1 MAYQV
6 QLPDGSLGW
15 IDDSVP
21 QSKALEVARKAYPD
35 AFPPPPGVI
44 SQLVSAPKEFVK
56 GAASGIVQAVG
67 GLGALP
73 YAAARY
79 AAPELK
85 PFEETGFG
93 KAITGAEQYLAP
105 SDEGAVTQLAGG
117 LGSFASIFG
126 PQALLRGVGG
136 AGRLATGVAP
146 RAAAPVAVGQVSGL
160 GVEEA
165 RQRAAIA
172 RGEGVEVSPGEELAA
187 LATGVPIGLTELLP
201 VERLFKGLGAGLDGA
216 FKYDVANLVKRGF
229 KQGGIEGA
237 QEVAAGLMQ
246 DLSAKGIYN
255 PDLQVGESMLGE
267 FALGAGVG
275 AIAQTGLDV
284 LLRKDIQRAYQGRL
298 NKESQDRINR
308 ETEALRLKNAEEI
321 ATTKKNLGIPESQ
334 PLALPAPSKQ
344 IEDTEQVD
352 PLMNPVGFF
361 NANELTPD
369 YLKAVNNI
377 RDKEGKSKLS
387 QFSIEDLADAGAPQ
401 AEIDRLLT
409 YKTGYNEQDQKI
421 KLEAQD
427 VFNLATEKNV
437 DVTTPGFADF
447 LRRSTG
453 QADLNKMSQPQLF
466 SAFKALDGLE
476 SSDVLRILPQGTNS
490 TRFTQE
496 QYDKTIKNIATL
508 FPSTNL
514 LGRSSV
520 LKEIKDYSGLENDRD
535 AESLLQTAIRKG
547 DLATVSSPRYEVLDR
562 TGKVVRVYNTR
573 KSAEDAAARDG
584 LSVREGTSIN
594 VALPGDATQL
604 PGGPDIRKGTFQE
617 GVAPAGFEIRSDDA
631 VLSTSKDEKEASDKA
646 DRLQRVRESK
656 ALGFL
661 GQAQKIENEIEKS
674 NRKLESMEADGK
686 ADTLEYKKL
695 SAKIANN
702 NKNLQNQADR
712 LKTKAKSYSQPLQVS
727 AKGEKPVGREGYTLF
742 EAGKPVATFPNQ
754 QAAEEAAL
762 TRLDDETLQKI
773 ATLGRFQK
781 GLMPKR
787 LSAMARQEM
796 ERRSGGAPK
805 GIGVEIT
812 GTREEAEAKLAEAG
826 IFTGDLQ
833 KAADELNKKLRP
845 MMDKLGL
852 GDLRLN
858 ILNAIKTDDGKSANG
873 YYVKRLIAIALDAEN
888 PIRALRH
895 EAIHALKELGA
906 FTPEQWRVLENKAK
920 SDWINKYDIRRRYAG
935 QGLTE
940 ADMIE
945 EAISDAFSDFDQTKP
960 PPGMIGSL
968 FRKTKQFMEAL
979 GNGIRGLGFET
990 SDSVFKRV
998 EEGGLSKIEAT
1009 TPKVSEEPP
1018 EETQEVPIN
1027 TQTPG
1032 EKYSVK
1038 QASPEVLE
1046 EADRYFEANGI
1057 LPYTEQTITSVDVEA
1072 SPKKFSIKREGK
1084 YGNHDVL
1091 GIPVNKNGTVTLYFP
1106 ADNESAREVM
1116 RSRKL
1121 LPAAGADRIYLTNES
1136 SEKIVLGNPGNIEQ
1150 QVGGAN
1156 VLVQIDPGMLQI
1168 DQEYENGRIDFFI
1181 PVKEGKAFFDK
1192 MKLTKLFTLEGARN
1206 KGFNTDRTLNEVGDS
1221 ISASAS
1227 AYMGMNSKQKREAL
1241 KVARQIL
1248 KTEHNIGT
1256 LLGENGKLEK
1266 TRVGDYGLTY
1276 EGQSVASLGL
1286 GLASAQSLNTQ
1297 ERVTTC
1303 PKSAIC
1309 EGLCLGDTSGQNQLY
1324 GGEDEFRQGPRLSQY
1339 LKTEALMLNPK
1350 AFGIVLAHEI
1360 QSFANK
1366 AKQMDYQP
1374 AIRLNVTSDI
1384 PPKVYKEIIDL
1395 FPNVMFYDYTKL
1407 YGNDS
1412 IAPNHHITYSSS
1424 GISQVVNGELIVNKF
1439 STWDKDVK
1447 KLLSGKNVAMAFTS
1461 RNAIPNFVIDEK
1473 TGNKFE
1479 VWNGDNYDARFL
1491 DPKRDDGIGYIIGLT
1506 NKDRTTKPEEAAKKH
1521 GGFFFDY
1528 DQKRDGDTLVVQD
1541 QSKLNQ
1547 GTEQPI
1553 KFLSKPK
1560 AETDGRK
1567 FSLRAPETPEFK
1579 KWFKSSKVVDDN
1591 GKPLIMYHGTPS
1603 FEGYEF
1609 KPFENKNRAG
1619 NIDGYYFTS
1628 KVDDANDY
1636 AGLEEGAEVI
1646 PAYLSIKNPYVPGE
1660 SPVTKE
1666 MRDQYFKEMV
1676 SANKHMSDE
1685 RAKEYAQSKIYYL
1698 DKNGIPLINAI
1709 GNDGA
1714 AFQRI
1719 IKAGGY
1725 DGYQD
1730 GIGSRHWVAFE
1741 SNQVKSAFNQKPT
1754 ESPDIRYSL
1763 RQTDTPEFKKWFG
1776 NSKILNDRDTGPVSG
1791 EDVMDF
1797 LKIPQN
1803 EQRNYWENLSSDE
1816 IGSLI
1821 NDYRN
1826 RKKIGAPKI
1835 MYHGTARDITEF
1847 RPKQANAIFLTD
1859 SPKFAEDFTGMSE
1872 NYMADEFF
1880 KSLGEPEKSVYR
1892 KRAEKISKRNGTDY
1906 ADELLEIL
1914 KEQLPSR
1921 ANIMP
1926 VYVRAENPFDYE
1938 NRDVVKQLINEIKN
1952 LEDIN
1957 ALLESVDIDS
1967 LSDLE
1972 MLLRGGNWGIIE
1984 EPEIQR
1990 LIKKMG
1996 FDSFYV
2002 MEGFQKNLAV
2012 YDPNQI
2018 KSAIG
2023 NIGTFSR
2030 EDKDIRFS
2038 LRDTIDPATAQS
2050 IDRTTTVR
2058 KDQGFG
2064 ERMAEA
2070 VSPTA
2075 FQRFR
2080 QGMINKYESI
2090 ERLSQDIAK
2099 QFGSN
2104 ELLADTSAI
2113 AAALFSDRAAGVA
2126 ASSFRNGVPVYNK
2139 GFTSVSDFGG
2149 QVKGLIPI
2157 LEPLA
2162 KYGDP
2167 YVFQAFQFYA
2177 ATQRGKRLT
2186 AEGREKLFTPTE
2198 IQQGSLLAQQ
2208 YPEFKQVFDEYQKYN
2223 KGLVDFMKDTGVL
2236 SEEEAK
2242 VWTQNWDY
2250 IPFYRQMDGEEV
2262 AGPRVF
2268 SAIAGVAKPKKLKGG
2283 EAPLADFMETVV
2295 RNSRAA
2301 IEAGMKNVA
2310 MQRVVRDV
2318 MRLNQGEF
2326 VPAPLAKG
2334 ADIVTVK
2341 ENGKTKHYRMDD
2353 PLLVQALHGL
2363 NLPQLP
2369 FLEILA
2375 KPAEVLRNLVT
2386 KDPGFMLANLMRDSL
2401 QAWVTTGTNI
2411 IPIAD
2416 TFKQY
2421 GQALADTS
2429 PEARALAN
2437 GGLFAGYDFGGDVK
2451 STAREVEAELRKRSG
2466 QRTAFETAT
2475 LPLSKMWELLD
2486 KGSSVSDVA
2495 TRAEVYKR
2503 TLAETGN
2510 EAEALYQA
2518 MEVLNFSRKGNSA
2531 LIRILTAV
2539 VPFMNARIQG
2549 LDVLYRAGFGKMAT
2563 ATKERQQKAFVTRGL
2578 TLFALSSMYWMMASD
2593 TEEYKTAEPEVRDN
2607 NWIIGNVRI
2616 PIPFEI
2622 GTVFKVFPERI
2633 YEYFF
2638 GMDTGR
2644 DLKDS
2649 IVRNITSTLAFNPI
2663 PQAIL
2668 PVVENVVNYS
2678 FFTGQPI
2685 VGKGMQDVAKPYQ
2698 ATPGTSLLAQQIADA
2713 TGQSPIMIDNLIR
2726 GYTGTIGTYAVMA
2739 LDSIMRGEG
2748 DPTKATMKAEQLPVI
2763 KRFFASPE
2771 STGSVTAYYD
2781 LKNRVDEAVRT
2792 VNFLERT
2799 GGIQD
2804 LQEYMKDKGAKLL
2817 SIQPYIQT
2825 LDKEITMLRE
2835 FRRAVNLSQMEPD
2848 RKRQTL
2854 DSIRTAEVQMTSRI
2868 QYLKKMID

>member
-1 MAYQV
+1 M
-6 QLPDGSLGW
+6 
-15 IDDSVP
+15 
-21 QSKALEVARKAYPD
+21 
-35 AFPPPPGVI
+35 PP
-44 SQLVSAPKEFVK
+44 
-56 GAASGIVQAVG
+56 
-67 GLGALP
+67 
-73 YAAARY
+73 
-79 AAPELK
+79 
-85 PFEETGFG
+85 
-93 KAITGAEQYLAP
+93 
-105 SDEGAVTQLAGG
+105 
-117 LGSFASIFG
+117 
-126 PQALLRGVGG
+126 
-136 AGRLATGVAP
+136 
-146 RAAAPVAVGQVSGL
+146 
-160 GVEEA
+160 
-165 RQRAAIA
+165 
-172 RGEGVEVSPGEELAA
+172 
-187 LATGVPIGLTELLP
+187 
-201 VERLFKGLGAGLDGA
+201 
-216 FKYDVANLVKRGF
+216 
-229 KQGGIEGA
+229 
-237 QEVAAGLMQ
+237 
-246 DLSAKGIYN
+246 
-255 PDLQVGESMLGE
+255 
-267 FALGAGVG
+267 
-275 AIAQTGLDV
+275 
-284 LLRKDIQRAYQGRL
+284 
-298 NKESQDRINR
+298 
-308 ETEALRLKNAEEI
+308 
-321 ATTKKNLGIPESQ
+321 
-334 PLALPAPSKQ
+334 
-344 IEDTEQVD
+344 
-352 PLMNPVGFF
+352 
-361 NANELTPD
+361 
-369 YLKAVNNI
+369 
-377 RDKEGKSKLS
+377 
-387 QFSIEDLADAGAPQ
+387 
-401 AEIDRLLT
+401 
-409 YKTGYNEQDQKI
+409 
-421 KLEAQD
+421 
-427 VFNLATEKNV
+427 
-437 DVTTPGFADF
+437 
-447 LRRSTG
+447 
-453 QADLNKMSQPQLF
+453 
-466 SAFKALDGLE
+466 
-476 SSDVLRILPQGTNS
+476 
-490 TRFTQE
+490 
-496 QYDKTIKNIATL
+496 
-508 FPSTNL
+508 
-514 LGRSSV
+514 
-520 LKEIKDYSGLENDRD
+520 
-535 AESLLQTAIRKG
+535 
-547 DLATVSSPRYEVLDR
+547 
-562 TGKVVRVYNTR
+562 
-573 KSAEDAAARDG
+573 
-584 LSVREGTSIN
+584 SIN

-631 VLSTSKDEKEASDKA
+631 VLSTSKDEKEASAKA

-695 SAKIANN
+695 AAKIANN

-796 ERRSGGAPK
+796 ERRSGEAPK
-805 GIGVEIT
+805 GIGIEIT

-826 IFTGDLQ
+826 IFTGDFQ
-833 KAADELNKKLRP
+833 KVADELNKKLRP
-845 MMDKLGL
+845 VMDKLGL

-858 ILNAIKTDDGKSANG
+858 ILKAIKTDDGKSADG

-888 PIRALRH
+888 PIRTLRH

-968 FRKTKQFMEAL
+968 FRKIKQFMEAF
-979 GNGIRGLGFET
+979 GNGMRGAGFET

-1038 QASPEVLE
+1038 QSSPEVLE

-1192 MKLTKLFTLEGARN
+1192 MKLTRLFTLEGARN
-1206 KGFNTDRTLNEVGDS
+1206 KGFDTDRTLNEVGDS
-1221 ISASAS
+1221 ITNSAS
-1227 AYMGMNSKQKREAL
+1227 AYMSMSSKEKKEAL
-1241 KVARQIL
+1241 KKARDAL
-1248 KTEHNIGT
+1248 KVQHNIGT

-1297 ERVTTC
+1297 QRVTTC

-1339 LKTEALMLNPK
+1339 LKTEALMLNPD

-1366 AKQMDYQP
+1366 TKQMDYQP

-1384 PPKVYKEIIDL
+1384 PPKVYKGIIDL

-1547 GTEQPI
+1547 GAEQPI

-1560 AETDGRK
+1560 AEADGRK

-1579 KWFKSSKVVDDN
+1579 KWFGDSKIVDENNKPIVV
-1591 GKPLIMYHGTPS
+1591 YHGSPISDITVFDPTLTGKTTDA
-1603 FEGYEF
+1603 GYF
-1609 KPFENKNRAG
+1609 G
-1619 NIDGYYFTS
+1619 TGIYFSEYPETAES
-1628 KVDDANDY
+1628 Y
-1636 AGLEEGAEVI
+1636 AGKEGTVY
-1646 PAYLSIKNPYVPGE
+1646 PVFLSIKNPFYWN
-1660 SPVTKE
+1660 S
-1666 MRDQYFKEMV
+1666 FL
-1676 SANKHMSDE
+1676 E
-1685 RAKEYAQSKIYYL
+1685 RAKSTVDVYGTKGFFSGLLSGFKKTDSSYGKNLFAVAQLGDKLPKVIHDAVLNRANITPEEINYWSIVGATRRGEKTEDQKIEVSKIIKRL
-1698 DKNGIPLINAI
+1698 GNALR
-1709 GNDGA
+1709 DELKS
-1714 AFQRI
+1714 R
-1719 IKAGGY
+1719 GY
-1725 DGYQD
+1725 DGIVVDNPKSDNKRNREY
-1730 GIGSRHWVAFE
+1730 VAFE
-1741 SNQVKSAFNQKPT
+1741 PNQIKSAFNQKPT

-1776 NSKILNDRDTGPVSG
+1776 DSKIVNDRDTGPVSG

-1859 SPKFAEDFTGMSE
+1859 SPRFAEDFTGMSE

-2401 QAWVTTGTNI
+2401 QAWVTTGTSI

-2421 GQALADTS
+2421 GQALADAS

-2578 TLFALSSMYWMMASD
+2578 TLFALSSMYWMLASD

-2748 DPTKATMKAEQLPVI
+2748 DPTKATMKAEQMPVI

-2854 DSIRTAEVQMTSRI
+2854 DSIRTSEVQMTSRI

>member
-21 QSKALEVARKAYPD
+21 QSKALEVAKKAYPD

-126 PQALLRGVGG
+126 PQAILRGVGTT
-136 AGRLATGVAP
+136 GRLATGIAP

-165 RQRAAIA
+165 RQRASIA

-216 FKYDVANLVKRGF
+216 FKYNVANLVKRGF
-229 KQGGIEGA
+229 QQGGVEGA
-237 QEVAAGLMQ
+237 QEVASGLMQ

-255 PDLQVGESMLGE
+255 PELEVGQSMLGE

-284 LLRKDIQRAYQGRL
+284 FLRKDIQRAYQGRL
-298 NKESQDRINR
+298 NKEAQDRINR
-308 ETEALRLKNAEEI
+308 ETEALRLKNAEEV
-321 ATTKKNLGIPESQ
+321 ATTKKNLGIPETQ
-334 PLALPAPSKQ
+334 PLALPAPAPK

-377 RDKEGKSKLS
+377 RDKEGKTKLS

-421 KLEAQD
+421 KLDAQD
-427 VFNLATEKNV
+427 VFNLASEKNV

-453 QADLNKMSQPQLF
+453 QADLNNMSQPQLF

-520 LKEIKDYSGLENDRD
+520 IKEIKDYSGLENDRD

-631 VLSTSKDEKEASDKA
+631 VLSTSKDEKEASAKA
-646 DRLQRVRESK
+646 DRLQKVRESK

-661 GQAQKIENEIEKS
+661 GQAQKIENEIQKS

-695 SAKIANN
+695 AAKIANN

-712 LKTKAKSYSQPLQVS
+712 LKNQAKSYSQPLQVS
-727 AKGEKPVGREGYTLF
+727 ARGEKPVGREGYTLF

-762 TRLDDETLQKI
+762 SRLDNETLQKI

-796 ERRSGGAPK
+796 ERRSGEAPK

-812 GTREEAEAKLAEAG
+812 GTRKEAEAKLTEAG
-826 IFTGDLQ
+826 VFTKDFQ

-858 ILNAIKTDDGKSANG
+858 ILNAIKTKNGKTADG
-873 YYVKRLIAIALDAEN
+873 YYAQRLIAIALDAKN
-888 PIRALRH
+888 PIRTLRH
-895 EAIHALKELGA
+895 EAVHALKELGA

-920 SDWINKYDIRRRYAG
+920 SDWINKYDIRNRYAG

-960 PPGMIGSL
+960 PSGMIGAI
-968 FRKTKQFMEAL
+968 FRKIKQFMEAF
-979 GNGIRGLGFET
+979 GNGMRGAGFQT

-998 EEGGLSKIEAT
+998 EEGSLAKIEAA
-1009 TPKVSEEPP
+1009 PAKVGEEPP
-1018 EETQEVPIN
+1018 EETKEVPIN

-1032 EKYSVK
+1032 DTYSVK
-1038 QASPEVLE
+1038 EASPEVLE

-1136 SEKIVLGNPGNIEQ
+1136 SEKVVLGNPGNIEQ

-1168 DQEYENGRIDFFI
+1168 DQEYEDGRIDFFI

-1221 ISASAS
+1221 INNSAS
-1227 AYMGMNSKQKREAL
+1227 AYMSMSGKEKREAL
-1241 KVARQIL
+1241 KKAREIL
-1248 KTEHNIGT
+1248 RVQHNIGT

-1339 LKTEALMLNPK
+1339 LKTEALMLNPD
-1350 AFGIVLAHEI
+1350 AFGVVLAHEI

-1366 AKQMDYQP
+1366 TKQMDYQP

-1384 PPKVYKEIIDL
+1384 PPKVYKGIIDL

-1461 RNAIPNFVIDEK
+1461 RNDIPNFVIDEK

-1491 DPKRDDGIGYIIGLT
+1491 DPKRDDGVGYIIGLT

-1528 DQKRDGDTLVVQD
+1528 DAKRDGDTLVVQD

-1547 GTEQPI
+1547 GKEQPI
-1553 KFLSKPK
+1553 KFLPQNKVQIG
-1560 AETDGRK
+1560 DRK
-1567 FSLRAPETPEFK
+1567 
-1579 KWFKSSKVVDDN
+1579 
-1591 GKPLIMYHGTPS
+1591 
-1603 FEGYEF
+1603 
-1609 KPFENKNRAG
+1609 
-1619 NIDGYYFTS
+1619 
-1628 KVDDANDY
+1628 
-1636 AGLEEGAEVI
+1636 
-1646 PAYLSIKNPYVPGE
+1646 
-1660 SPVTKE
+1660 
-1666 MRDQYFKEMV
+1666 
-1676 SANKHMSDE
+1676 
-1685 RAKEYAQSKIYYL
+1685 
-1698 DKNGIPLINAI
+1698 
-1709 GNDGA
+1709 
-1714 AFQRI
+1714 
-1719 IKAGGY
+1719 
-1725 DGYQD
+1725 
-1730 GIGSRHWVAFE
+1730 
-1741 SNQVKSAFNQKPT
+1741 
-1754 ESPDIRYSL
+1754 YSL
-1763 RQTDTPEFKKWFG
+1763 RQTDTPEFKQWFG
-1776 NSKILNDRDTGPVSG
+1776 KSQIKTLRG
-1791 EDVMDF
+1791 E
-1797 LKIPQN
+1797 
-1803 EQRNYWENLSSDE
+1803 
-1816 IGSLI
+1816 
-1821 NDYRN
+1821 
-1826 RKKIGAPKI
+1826 PKR
-1835 MYHGTARDITEF
+1835 MYHGTARDISEF
-1847 RPKQANAIFLTD
+1847 RPKQANAIFLTEQPSFANAFSEGSEYYMIKELFNEATPEQRNAWMTEAARRSLED
-1859 SPKFAEDFTGMSE
+1859 GSITQAKFNELEREHSQISFTFGLIPSE
-1872 NYMADEFF
+1872 IE
-1880 KSLGEPEKSVYR
+1880 V
-1892 KRAEKISKRNGTDY
+1892 
-1906 ADELLEIL
+1906 EIMDVL
-1914 KEQLPSR
+1914 KKNLPSNQ
-1921 ANIMP
+1921 NIMP
-1926 VYVRAENPFDYE
+1926 LYVRAENPFDYDNPE
-1938 NRDVVKQLINEIKN
+1938 HVKVVTEKLNE
-1952 LEDIN
+1952 
-1957 ALLESVDIDS
+1957 STDS
-1967 LSDLE
+1967 FGRK
-1972 MLLRGGNWGIIE
+1972 RGDMEKSSMATGNWETIE
-1984 EPEIQR
+1984 NPLVQEAIR
-1990 LIKKMG
+1990 DLG

-2002 MEGFQKNLAV
+2002 REGGIKNLAV

-2038 LRDTIDPATAQS
+2038 LRDTIDPAIAQS

-2058 KDQGFG
+2058 KEQGLG

-2090 ERLSQDIAK
+2090 ERLSQDVAK

-2139 GFTSVSDFGG
+2139 GFTSVSDLNG

-2177 ATQRGKRLT
+2177 ATKRGKRLT
-2186 AEGREKLFTPTE
+2186 AEGREKLFTPAE
-2198 IQQGSLLAQQ
+2198 IQQGSLLEQQ

-2223 KGLVDFMKDTGVL
+2223 KGLVDFMRDTGVL

-2242 VWTQNWDY
+2242 IWTQNWDY

-2341 ENGKTKHYRMDD
+2341 ENGKTKHYRVDD

-2401 QAWVTTGTNI
+2401 QAWTTTGTNI
-2411 IPIAD
+2411 IPIVD

-2421 GQALADTS
+2421 GQALADAS

-2503 TLAETGN
+2503 TLEETGN

-2685 VGKGMQDVAKPYQ
+2685 VGKGMQDVAKQFQ
-2698 ATPGTSLLAQQIADA
+2698 ATPGTSLLAQQIADS

-2748 DPTKATMKAEQLPVI
+2748 DPTKATMKAEQMPVI

-2792 VNFLERT
+2792 INFLERT

-2804 LQEYMKDKGAKLL
+2804 LQEYMKDKGAKLI

-2868 QYLKKMID
+2868 QYLKKMVD

>member
-1 MAYQV
+1 
-6 QLPDGSLGW
+6 
-15 IDDSVP
+15 
-21 QSKALEVARKAYPD
+21 
-35 AFPPPPGVI
+35 
-44 SQLVSAPKEFVK
+44 
-56 GAASGIVQAVG
+56 
-67 GLGALP
+67 
-73 YAAARY
+73 
-79 AAPELK
+79 
-85 PFEETGFG
+85 
-93 KAITGAEQYLAP
+93 
-105 SDEGAVTQLAGG
+105 
-117 LGSFASIFG
+117 
-126 PQALLRGVGG
+126 
-136 AGRLATGVAP
+136 
-146 RAAAPVAVGQVSGL
+146 
-160 GVEEA
+160 
-165 RQRAAIA
+165 
-172 RGEGVEVSPGEELAA
+172 
-187 LATGVPIGLTELLP
+187 
-201 VERLFKGLGAGLDGA
+201 
-216 FKYDVANLVKRGF
+216 
-229 KQGGIEGA
+229 
-237 QEVAAGLMQ
+237 
-246 DLSAKGIYN
+246 
-255 PDLQVGESMLGE
+255 
-267 FALGAGVG
+267 
-275 AIAQTGLDV
+275 
-284 LLRKDIQRAYQGRL
+284 
-298 NKESQDRINR
+298 
-308 ETEALRLKNAEEI
+308 
-321 ATTKKNLGIPESQ
+321 
-334 PLALPAPSKQ
+334 
-344 IEDTEQVD
+344 
-352 PLMNPVGFF
+352 
-361 NANELTPD
+361 
-369 YLKAVNNI
+369 
-377 RDKEGKSKLS
+377 
-387 QFSIEDLADAGAPQ
+387 
-401 AEIDRLLT
+401 
-409 YKTGYNEQDQKI
+409 
-421 KLEAQD
+421 
-427 VFNLATEKNV
+427 
-437 DVTTPGFADF
+437 
-447 LRRSTG
+447 
-453 QADLNKMSQPQLF
+453 
-466 SAFKALDGLE
+466 
-476 SSDVLRILPQGTNS
+476 
-490 TRFTQE
+490 
-496 QYDKTIKNIATL
+496 
-508 FPSTNL
+508 
-514 LGRSSV
+514 
-520 LKEIKDYSGLENDRD
+520 
-535 AESLLQTAIRKG
+535 
-547 DLATVSSPRYEVLDR
+547 
-562 TGKVVRVYNTR
+562 
-573 KSAEDAAARDG
+573 
-584 LSVREGTSIN
+584 
-594 VALPGDATQL
+594 
-604 PGGPDIRKGTFQE
+604 
-617 GVAPAGFEIRSDDA
+617 
-631 VLSTSKDEKEASDKA
+631 
-646 DRLQRVRESK
+646 
-656 ALGFL
+656 
-661 GQAQKIENEIEKS
+661 
-674 NRKLESMEADGK
+674 
-686 ADTLEYKKL
+686 
-695 SAKIANN
+695 
-702 NKNLQNQADR
+702 
-712 LKTKAKSYSQPLQVS
+712 
-727 AKGEKPVGREGYTLF
+727 
-742 EAGKPVATFPNQ
+742 
-754 QAAEEAAL
+754 
-762 TRLDDETLQKI
+762 
-773 ATLGRFQK
+773 
-781 GLMPKR
+781 
-787 LSAMARQEM
+787 
-796 ERRSGGAPK
+796 
-805 GIGVEIT
+805 
-812 GTREEAEAKLAEAG
+812 
-826 IFTGDLQ
+826 
-833 KAADELNKKLRP
+833 
-845 MMDKLGL
+845 
-852 GDLRLN
+852 
-858 ILNAIKTDDGKSANG
+858 
-873 YYVKRLIAIALDAEN
+873 
-888 PIRALRH
+888 
-895 EAIHALKELGA
+895 
-906 FTPEQWRVLENKAK
+906 
-920 SDWINKYDIRRRYAG
+920 
-935 QGLTE
+935 
-940 ADMIE
+940 
-945 EAISDAFSDFDQTKP
+945 
-960 PPGMIGSL
+960 
-968 FRKTKQFMEAL
+968 
-979 GNGIRGLGFET
+979 
-990 SDSVFKRV
+990 
-998 EEGGLSKIEAT
+998 
-1009 TPKVSEEPP
+1009 
-1018 EETQEVPIN
+1018 
-1027 TQTPG
+1027 
-1032 EKYSVK
+1032 
-1038 QASPEVLE
+1038 
-1046 EADRYFEANGI
+1046 
-1057 LPYTEQTITSVDVEA
+1057 
-1072 SPKKFSIKREGK
+1072 
-1084 YGNHDVL
+1084 
-1091 GIPVNKNGTVTLYFP
+1091 
-1106 ADNESAREVM
+1106 
-1116 RSRKL
+1116 
-1121 LPAAGADRIYLTNES
+1121 
-1136 SEKIVLGNPGNIEQ
+1136 
-1150 QVGGAN
+1150 
-1156 VLVQIDPGMLQI
+1156 
-1168 DQEYENGRIDFFI
+1168 
-1181 PVKEGKAFFDK
+1181 
-1192 MKLTKLFTLEGARN
+1192 
-1206 KGFNTDRTLNEVGDS
+1206 
-1221 ISASAS
+1221 
-1227 AYMGMNSKQKREAL
+1227 MNSKQKREAL

-1528 DQKRDGDTLVVQD
+1528 DPKRDGDTLVVQD

-1547 GTEQPI
+1547 GAEQPI

-1560 AETDGRK
+1560 AEADGRK

-1579 KWFKSSKVVDDN
+1579 KWFKGSKVVDDN
-1591 GKPLIMYHGTPS
+1591 GKPLLLYHGTPS

-1628 KVDDANDY
+1628 RVDDANDY

-1660 SPVTKE
+1660 SPVTKA

-1676 SANKHMSDE
+1676 AANKHMSDE
-1685 RAKEYAQSKIYYL
+1685 RAKEYAQSKMYYL

-1709 GNDGA
+1709 GSDGA

-1754 ESPDIRYSL
+1754 KSPDIRYSL

-1776 NSKILNDRDTGPVSG
+1776 DSTIVN
-1791 EDVMDF
+1791 ED
-1797 LKIPQN
+1797 
-1803 EQRNYWENLSSDE
+1803 
-1816 IGSLI
+1816 GS
-1821 NDYRN
+1821 
-1826 RKKIGAPKI
+1826 PKI
-1835 MYHGTARDITEF
+1835 MYHGTARDISEF

-1859 SPKFAEDFTGMSE
+1859 SPSFAEDFTGMSE

-1880 KSLGEPEKSVYR
+1880 KGLGEPEKSVYR
-1892 KRAEKISKRNGTDY
+1892 KRAEKLAKRNGTNY
-1906 ADELLEIL
+1906 ADELLEII

-1926 VYVRAENPFDYE
+1926 LYVRAENTFDFQNDEDVQGVIDYIEQYKTPEELYE
-1938 NRDVVKQLINEIKN
+1938 AFNRDIDVLDDLRIEIESGKWMTIENPVVQEAIKFN
-1952 LEDIN
+1952 RHD
-1957 ALLESVDIDS
+1957 
-1967 LSDLE
+1967 
-1972 MLLRGGNWGIIE
+1972 G
-1984 EPEIQR
+1984 
-1990 LIKKMG
+1990 
-1996 FDSFYV
+1996 FYV
-2002 MEGFQKNLAV
+2002 VEGGRKNLAV

-2018 KSAIG
+2018 KSATG

-2058 KDQGFG
+2058 KDQGLG

-2070 VSPTA
+2070 VSPTS

-2099 QFGSN
+2099 KFGSN

-2401 QAWVTTGTNI
+2401 QAWVTTGTSI

-2421 GQALADTS
+2421 GQALADAS

-2698 ATPGTSLLAQQIADA
+2698 ATPGTSLLAQQIADS

-2748 DPTKATMKAEQLPVI
+2748 DPTKATMKAEQMPVI

-2771 STGSVTAYYD
+2771 STGSVTAYYE

-2825 LDKEITMLRE
+2825 LDREITMLRE

>member
-1 MAYQV
+1 MAYQI

-21 QSKALEVARKAYPD
+21 QSKALEVAKRAYPD

-126 PQALLRGVGG
+126 PQAILRGVGTT
-136 AGRLATGVAP
+136 GRLATGVAP

-165 RQRAAIA
+165 RQRASIA

-216 FKYDVANLVKRGF
+216 FKYNVANLVKRGF
-229 KQGGIEGA
+229 QQGGVEGA
-237 QEVAAGLMQ
+237 QEVASGLMQ

-255 PDLQVGESMLGE
+255 PELEVGQSMLGE

-298 NKESQDRINR
+298 NKEAQDRINR
-308 ETEALRLKNAEEI
+308 ETESLRLKNAEEV
-321 ATTKKNLGIPESQ
+321 ATTKKNLGIPETQ
-334 PLALPAPSKQ
+334 PLALPAPAPK
-344 IEDTEQVD
+344 IEDTEQAD

-361 NANELTPD
+361 KANELTPD

-377 RDKEGKSKLS
+377 RDKEGKTKLS

-421 KLEAQD
+421 KLDAQD
-427 VFNLATEKNV
+427 VFNLASEKNV

-453 QADLNKMSQPQLF
+453 QADLNNMSQPQLF
-466 SAFKALDGLE
+466 SAFKALDSLE

-520 LKEIKDYSGLENDRD
+520 IKEIKDYSGLENDRD

-617 GVAPAGFEIRSDDA
+617 GVAPAGFEIRSGDA
-631 VLSTSKDEKEASDKA
+631 VLSTSKDEKEASAKA
-646 DRLQRVRESK
+646 DRLQKVRESK

-661 GQAQKIENEIEKS
+661 GQAQKIENEIQKS

-695 SAKIANN
+695 AAKIANN

-712 LKTKAKSYSQPLQVS
+712 LKNQAKSYSQPLQVS
-727 AKGEKPVGREGYTLF
+727 ARGEKPVGREGYTLF

-762 TRLDDETLQKI
+762 SRLDNETLQKI

-796 ERRSGGAPK
+796 ERRSGEAPK

-812 GTREEAEAKLAEAG
+812 GTRKEAEAKLAEAG
-826 IFTGDLQ
+826 VFTKDFQ

-858 ILNAIKTDDGKSANG
+858 ILNAIKAKDGKTADG
-873 YYVKRLIAIALDAEN
+873 YYAKRLIAIALDAKN
-888 PIRALRH
+888 PIRTLRH
-895 EAIHALKELGA
+895 EAVHALKELGA

-920 SDWINKYDIRRRYAG
+920 SDWINKYDIRNRYAG

-960 PPGMIGSL
+960 PSGMIGAI
-968 FRKTKQFMEAL
+968 FRKIKQFMEAF
-979 GNGIRGLGFET
+979 GNGMRGSGFQT

-998 EEGGLSKIEAT
+998 EEGSLAKIEAA
-1009 TPKVSEEPP
+1009 PAKVVEEPP
-1018 EETQEVPIN
+1018 EETKEVPIN

-1032 EKYSVK
+1032 DTYSVK
-1038 QASPEVLE
+1038 EASPEILE

-1168 DQEYENGRIDFFI
+1168 DQEYEDGRIDFFI

-1192 MKLTKLFTLEGARN
+1192 MKLTKLFTLEGART

-1221 ISASAS
+1221 INNSAS
-1227 AYMGMNSKQKREAL
+1227 AYMSMSGKEKKEAL
-1241 KVARQIL
+1241 KKAREIL
-1248 KTEHNIGT
+1248 RVQHNIGT

-1339 LKTEALMLNPK
+1339 LKTEALMLNPD
-1350 AFGIVLAHEI
+1350 AFGVVLAHEI

-1366 AKQMDYQP
+1366 TKQMDYQP

-1384 PPKVYKEIIDL
+1384 PPKVYKGIIDL

-1461 RNAIPNFVIDEK
+1461 RNDIPNFVIDEK

-1491 DPKRDDGIGYIIGLT
+1491 DPKRDDGVGYIIGLT

-1528 DQKRDGDTLVVQD
+1528 DAKRDGDTLVVQD

-1547 GTEQPI
+1547 GVEQPI

-1560 AETDGRK
+1560 DETDGRK
-1567 FSLRAPETPEFK
+1567 FSLRAPETNEFK
-1579 KWFKSSKVVDDN
+1579 QWFGDSKVVDEN
-1591 GKPLIMYHGTPS
+1591 GNPMVVYHGSPS
-1603 FEGYEF
+1603 SDIIVFDPNLTGKTTDAGYF
-1609 KPFENKNRAG
+1609 G
-1619 NIDGYYFTS
+1619 TGVYFSEYPETAES
-1628 KVDDANDY
+1628 Y
-1636 AGLEEGAEVI
+1636 AGKEGTVY
-1646 PAYLSIKNPYVPGE
+1646 PAFLSIKNPFYWN
-1660 SPVTKE
+1660 S
-1666 MRDQYFKEMV
+1666 FL
-1676 SANKHMSDE
+1676 E
-1685 RAKEYAQSKIYYL
+1685 RAKSTVDVYGAKGFFSGLLSGFKKTDSSYGKNLFAVARLGDKLPKVIHDAVLKRANITPEEINYWSVVGATRRGEKKEDQKIEVSKI
-1698 DKNGIPLINAI
+1698 
-1709 GNDGA
+1709 
-1714 AFQRI
+1714 
-1719 IKAGGY
+1719 IKRLGDALRDELKFRGY
-1725 DGYQD
+1725 DGIIVDNPKSDNKRNREY
-1730 GIGSRHWVAFE
+1730 VAFE
-1741 SNQVKSAFNQKPT
+1741 PNQIKSAFNQKPT
-1754 ESPDIRYSL
+1754 VES
-1763 RQTDTPEFKKWFG
+1763 E
-1776 NSKILNDRDTGPVSG
+1776 
-1791 EDVMDF
+1791 
-1797 LKIPQN
+1797 
-1803 EQRNYWENLSSDE
+1803 
-1816 IGSLI
+1816 
-1821 NDYRN
+1821 
-1826 RKKIGAPKI
+1826 
-1835 MYHGTARDITEF
+1835 
-1847 RPKQANAIFLTD
+1847 
-1859 SPKFAEDFTGMSE
+1859 
-1872 NYMADEFF
+1872 
-1880 KSLGEPEKSVYR
+1880 
-1892 KRAEKISKRNGTDY
+1892 
-1906 ADELLEIL
+1906 
-1914 KEQLPSR
+1914 
-1921 ANIMP
+1921 
-1926 VYVRAENPFDYE
+1926 
-1938 NRDVVKQLINEIKN
+1938 
-1952 LEDIN
+1952 
-1957 ALLESVDIDS
+1957 
-1967 LSDLE
+1967 
-1972 MLLRGGNWGIIE
+1972 
-1984 EPEIQR
+1984 
-1990 LIKKMG
+1990 
-1996 FDSFYV
+1996 
-2002 MEGFQKNLAV
+2002 
-2012 YDPNQI
+2012 
-2018 KSAIG
+2018 
-2023 NIGTFSR
+2023 
-2030 EDKDIRFS
+2030 DIRFS
-2038 LRDTIDPATAQS
+2038 LRDTIDPAIAQS

-2058 KDQGFG
+2058 KEQGLG
-2064 ERMAEA
+2064 DRMAEA

-2090 ERLSQDIAK
+2090 ERLSQDVAK

-2139 GFTSVSDFGG
+2139 GFTSVSDLNG

-2177 ATQRGKRLT
+2177 ATKRGKRLT
-2186 AEGREKLFTPTE
+2186 AEGREKLFTPAE
-2198 IQQGSLLAQQ
+2198 IQQGSLLEQQ

-2223 KGLVDFMKDTGVL
+2223 KGLVDFMRDTGVL

-2242 VWTQNWDY
+2242 IWTQNWDY

-2318 MRLNQGEF
+2318 LRLNQGEF

-2341 ENGKTKHYRMDD
+2341 ENGKTKHYRVDD

-2369 FLEILA
+2369 FLEILS
-2375 KPAEVLRNLVT
+2375 KPAELLRNLVT

-2401 QAWVTTGTNI
+2401 QAWTTTGTNI
-2411 IPIAD
+2411 IPIVD

-2421 GQALADTS
+2421 GQALADAS

-2503 TLAETGN
+2503 TLEETGN

-2685 VGKGMQDVAKPYQ
+2685 VGKGMEDVAKQFQ
-2698 ATPGTSLLAQQIADA
+2698 ATPGTSLLAQQIADS

-2739 LDSIMRGEG
+2739 LDSVMRGEG
-2748 DPTKATMKAEQLPVI
+2748 DPTKATMKAEQMPVI

-2792 VNFLERT
+2792 INFLERT

-2804 LQEYMKDKGAKLL
+2804 LQEYMKDKGAKLI

-2835 FRRAVNLSQMEPD
+2835 FRRAINLSQMEPD

-2868 QYLKKMID
+2868 QYLKKMVD